1 MPVMCWYGE
10 EGRRGW
16 FMLNHPWAGR
26 VDDGGFRGGRGKF
39 LVHDRLHLVWIK
51 HIVVGFGNNML
62 VNTNWF
68 GWCCGQAF
76 SMIPLSMVGILKK
89 VTNLSVRAFQLFV
102 FWAVMQHAYGKI
114 VSKLT
119 ELRARAS
126 AAKKI

>member
-1 MPVMCWYGE
+1 
-10 EGRRGW
+10 
-16 FMLNHPWAGR
+16 MLNHPWAGR

-76 SMIPLSMVGILKK
+76 SMIPLRMVGMLKK
-89 VTNLSVRAFQLFV
+89 VTIFQLKRSTSLSS
-102 FWAVMQHAYGKI
+102 G
-114 VSKLT
+114 L
-119 ELRARAS
+119 
-126 AAKKI
+126 